1 MTARKSLAVAA
12 IACVAILWPGPHDE
26 RGGSGAGAQAAA
38 ACDCGGRPPGRRMV
52 DVRYADEGPRLVIGS
67 EHADF

>member
-12 IACVAILWPGPHDE
+12 IAFVAILWPGPHDE

-38 ACDCGGRPPGRRMV
+38 AHCGGRPPGRRMV
-52 DVRYADEGPRLVIGS
+52 DVRYADEGSRLVIGS